1 VVAYHT
7 WFRVGSRH
15 EREGKTGIA
24 HLFEHLMFNETE
36 KLPAGEFDRK
46 LEAAGAESNASTWLD
61 WTQYNVAVPS
71 DQLPLVV
78 ELEAERMAHLVLK
91 DPQVESEKEV
101 VANERRYRVDD
112 DVEGAVSELLWKTAF
127 REHAYKWPTIG
138 WMEDILSFTTE
149 DCREF
154 YRTYYSPNN
163 ATTIVVG
170 DFEPGKLLE
179 MVSQAY
185 GTMPKARLPVED
197 VHPEPPQTEERRLEI
212 EKPTVSE
219 KLTIGYHGPALGDHD
234 HVAVTLLTEVLF
246 GGAASRLHK
255 KLVRDLELCTDVR
268 MFVGPFFDPGL
279 IELFA
284 SARDD
289 QTAESILQ
297 VVDEEFDRI
306 KREPMRQE
314 EIERARARFEL
325 GLLSGLE
332 TADAKA
338 STIGFYETVL
348 GDPGQAFSR
357 LALLDRLTTNDLLR
371 VARKYLRNESRS
383 VIITRPSGGELSEE
397 AAE

>member
-1 VVAYHT
+1 
-7 WFRVGSRH
+7 
-15 EREGKTGIA
+15 
-24 HLFEHLMFNETE
+24 
-36 KLPAGEFDRK
+36 
-46 LEAAGAESNASTWLD
+46 
-61 WTQYNVAVPS
+61 
-71 DQLPLVV
+71 
-78 ELEAERMAHLVLK
+78 
-91 DPQVESEKEV
+91 
-101 VANERRYRVDD
+101 
-112 DVEGAVSELLWKTAF
+112 
-127 REHAYKWPTIG
+127 
-138 WMEDILSFTTE
+138 MEDILSFTTE